1 MMITVQEGIWGIH
14 TYGEQLISD
23 LNANSSG
30 LQVT

>member
-1 MMITVQEGIWGIH
+1 MMITVQEGVRGID
-14 TYGEQLISD
+14 TYEEQLISD